1 MPSTSTRRT
10 RRLLVTAGVM
20 TLGLSVASP
29 AAVWASNAGGDAGGS
44 PAGQDDGT
52 GDVVEETTSWICKP
66 MADTWELIRV
76 NDHALPAQLALGSLE
91 VVGEDLG
98 TLEELAHDLE
108 IDLTSTA
115 GLNRLGDGEEAALGG
130 FCQSVAQDDVVDLG
144 DEGLGDDGLGD
155 DGLGDDGLGDDGLG
169 DEGLGDEG
177 LGDDGLGDDGLGDE
191 GLGDD
196 GLGDDGLGDDGLGG
210 GETPTPAIDTDA
222 ETPRQ
227 PQPVVVISTDQVEKP
242 VVTPVVTPVV
252 SEDQTEVLG
261 VTTTRTPTGG
271 VAGST
276 VQTLPRTGS
285 DHTAVLAL
293 AGGALVLAGLALELA
308 GRRTGA
314 AGGQLP
320 AT

>member
-155 DGLGDDGLGDDGLG
+155 DGLGDDGLG
-169 DEGLGDEG
+169 
-177 LGDDGLGDDGLGDE
+177 
-191 GLGDD
+191 
-196 GLGDDGLGDDGLGG
+196 G